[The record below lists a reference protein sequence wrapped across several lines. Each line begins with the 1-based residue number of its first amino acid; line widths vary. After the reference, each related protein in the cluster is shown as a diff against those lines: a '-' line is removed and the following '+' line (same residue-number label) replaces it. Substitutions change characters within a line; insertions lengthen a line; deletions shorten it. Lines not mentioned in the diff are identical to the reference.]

1 MVAIASRARA
11 LPTLAAAGAALIAAA
26 ALMPRPAAPEAGCPV
41 GVREHADD
49 GMRLAARWQRHD
61 TGEHVVVEI
70 AAPEAGSP
78 VRPPLS
84 VAIVIDRSK
93 SMSGEPIEHAK
104 AAAARLVS
112 RLDAGDAVTV
122 IAYSDDHTTVVPMLP
137 ASAVH
142 KELALRAIAEL
153 EIDNGTCISCG
164 LSRAAEWL
172 GRTPIEGGIRRMVLI
187 SDGYANLGLRD
198 PGDLVQLAGDAAA
211 RGISITAVGV
221 GLDFDEQ
228 TMMRIAE
235 VGRGNYHYV
244 ADAAR
249 LDAALAREVASL
261 GETVATDVR
270 LTVQAAPGVEIVPVL
285 GRAVTYAGDAVS
297 IPIADLRAGETRRV
311 VLQVIGAPLACGL
324 VASLSWRRAIDGA
337 GRGAL
342 AVTRSGGESARG
354 HDSARGR
361 DSAAIEQALVGA
373 ALESAV
379 ARESGGGGP
388 AAARRYLEHYAA
400 GLEHRPGLD
409 PVVGGM
415 LRARLGEAAAAF
427 GAAASGS
434 GDGAGA
440 VKLARALA
448 HALAR

>member
-11 LPTLAAAGAALIAAA
+11 LPTLAAAGAALIAAS
-26 ALMPRPAAPEAGCPV
+26 LLSPSPSPGVPPSGCPV

-49 GMRLAARWQRHD
+49 GMRVAARWQRHEAGD
-61 TGEHVVVEI
+61 HVVVEI
-70 AAPEAGSP
+70 AAPDAGPP

-112 RLDAGDAVTV
+112 RLDAGDAFTV
-122 IAYSDDHTTVVPMLP
+122 IAYSDNDTTVVPMLP
-137 ASAVH
+137 ASAAH
-142 KELALRAIAEL
+142 KALALRAIAEL

-198 PGDLVQLAGDAAA
+198 RDDLVALAAGAAA
-211 RGISITAVGV
+211 RGVSITAVGV
-221 GLDFDEQ
+221 GEDFDEQ

-235 VGRGNYHYV
+235 VGRGNYYYV

-249 LDAALAREVASL
+249 LDAAFAREIERL

-270 LTVQAAPGVEIVPVL
+270 LTVQAPGVQPGVQIEQAL
-285 GRAVTYAGDAVS
+285 GHAMTAAGGAVA
-297 IPIADLRAGETRRV
+297 IPISDLRAGDTRKV
-311 VLQVIGAPLACGL
+311 VLRVTGAPPPCGL
-324 VASLSWRRAIDGA
+324 VASLSWRRSIDGA

-342 AVTRSGGESARG
+342 AVARIDGAGGAST
-354 HDSARGR
+354 
-361 DSAAIEQALVGA
+361 AAIEQALAGA
-373 ALESAV
+373 VLE
-379 ARESGGGGP
+379 R
-388 AAARRYLEHYAA
+388 AAARDGGSRGAAEARRVLEAYTAA
-400 GLEHRPGLD
+400 LDRRPGLD
-409 PVVGGM
+409 PVVRGE
-415 LRARLGEAAAAF
+415 LRARLDEAAAAF
-427 GAAASGS
+427 GTAAGG

-440 VKLARALA
+440 VKLARSLA